1 MKREYFI
8 KNAKWY
14 PTHSKKEIENLIN
27 FEKEEYNLMAMIALG
42 VSEDDVPNS
51 PPRKDL
57 KEVVTFIK

>member
-1 MKREYFI
+1 MI
-8 KNAKWY
+8 
-14 PTHSKKEIENLIN
+14 SKKFEFIDGSWNTNIENLIN